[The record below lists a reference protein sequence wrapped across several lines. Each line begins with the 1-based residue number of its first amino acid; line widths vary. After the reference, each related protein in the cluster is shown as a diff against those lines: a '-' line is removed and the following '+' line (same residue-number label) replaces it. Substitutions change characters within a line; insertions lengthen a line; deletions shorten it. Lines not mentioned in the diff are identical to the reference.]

1 MCYRLPG
8 IRMIGNKFVTDTCT
22 LDYHRECN
30 PIKTAH
36 NLVDRTVHE
45 FNHGVKAD
53 RAYPNKTS
61 KPMWHEQLAT
71 VRERAAQELEISIK
85 RVLKTQNH
93 DEAGATMTYI
103 PDTLNILPHG
113 SMFVHR
119 LEPTLHVYYNGN
131 TLRVAARN
139 VLHTLVADGVH
150 SFQPRQLKRKDQLH
164 TVHGVCRNGVKV
176 PLLYVIPS
184 KKNEKVYATIFRHL
198 RDEFNAS
205 MHPTNLRVV
214 IDFEKV
220 PINAAERNCAFHL
233 AQAWN
238 RRRDRVRLSPS
249 INGARKSIEVEAV
262 RALTTVPVAREH
274 LACGPCSEFLKYLEE
289 TWYTGIFADLWNK
302 FEVEELKTTNLAEA
316 YHSQLNTLMDGDH
329 PTLSHLEAL
338 RHLDIEAESVFI
350 RLQKVLSHE
359 KYIRTKDRERRETI
373 AQEMRSYLA
382 RHPFFLRNCINENLH
397 CKFSGD
403 YPQGVSGADIE
414 QYCRT
419 MSHFVSNTTI

>member
-1 MCYRLPG
+1 
-8 IRMIGNKFVTDTCT
+8 
-22 LDYHRECN
+22 
-30 PIKTAH
+30 
-36 NLVDRTVHE
+36 
-45 FNHGVKAD
+45 
-53 RAYPNKTS
+53 
-61 KPMWHEQLAT
+61 
-71 VRERAAQELEISIK
+71 
-85 RVLKTQNH
+85 
-93 DEAGATMTYI
+93 MTYI

-131 TLRVAARN
+131 ALRVAARN

-176 PLLYVIPS
+176 PLLYVISS

-329 PTLSHLEAL
+329 PTLSRLEAL

-350 RLQKVLSHE
+350 RLQRVTLRDSATPPFHKFLLIQVLSHE

-373 AQEMRSYLA
+373 AQEMRRYLA